1 MAAFISDLAAPAVVT
16 STNVPSSGLARRRLS
31 EAVAIGCQ
39 NSLHTL
45 GDMRRRQRR
54 AGDVSDIAVDLE
66 RAAPGL
72 ADKLPE
78 PAPAPDFP
86 ALGLPGLQDLDP
98 VVGPPRPPCPPVT

>member
-66 RAAPGL
+66 RAAAGL
-72 ADKLPE
+72 ADKLRE
-78 PAPAPDFP
+78 PARAPDF
-86 ALGLPGLQDLDP
+86 AAIGLPVLQALHALYDA
-98 VVGPPRPPCPPVT
+98 PRLHFPRS